1 MVSISQ
7 QELHP
12 LSSKGGFKEKFVQG
26 KTMNCMFFPFNAEP
40 KPECS
45 PFGWIHVWRN
55 DYGTNI
61 LGYGSLLSRL
71 SAVQLVTTTTREYFE
86 WLILVPFGILLFL
99 LSNDP
104 NFFYSFPL
112 FFCFCFQLLWN
123 IKIPFRRRRRKE
135 RHPSVKGITRL
146 TRHAVGVVRFRFIFK
161 RKSAVPVGIQRP
173 KCVPTNLWKR
183 LIVVVRLV
191 LDVWDTWKL

>member
-1 MVSISQ
+1 MNTCMAQWLRNEYPGLWVVTIA
-7 QELHP
+7 
-12 LSSKGGFKEKFVQG
+12 FV
-26 KTMNCMFFPFNAEP
+26 
-40 KPECS
+40 
-45 PFGWIHVWRN
+45 
-55 DYGTNI
+55 
-61 LGYGSLLSRL
+61 GS
-71 SAVQLVTTTTREYFE
+71 TPCHYYTTTREYFE

-104 NFFYSFPL
+104 NFFYSFPPF